1 MNANKFRTIFGQEP
15 NSTWSSQAENIFISR
30 SSIGAQGNIID
41 EYTGMNGSIE
51 VKQADVVLDTFPL
64 NYRQNYTSADSL
76 SDLIYYAGKQSLSG
90 PGMTYAIFSIVAS
103 QVEPSG
109 CSAYTY
115 QQYSEQPYA
124 RAPWFQ
130 FSEQL
135 TDDYTTNGGTH
146 PAFPFLTGHGGAN
159 QVTLFGYLG
168 LRLTPEYILHVNPSL
183 PPQIPH
189 LRYRT
194 FYWQGWPISATANQS
209 HTTLNRLST
218 PFETANQ
225 TYANTSVLVQIGNDN
240 STTYH
245 LHPKG
250 SLVLKNRE
258 INNIAAVQGN
268 IAQCLPVTS
277 PDEYSPGQFPFSAVD
292 GAASTKWAPTS
303 GNTTQSLTIS
313 LTSQPFQRITGF
325 FFDWA
330 QNPPVNF
337 TVSFSNDTEPPI
349 SSAGLGE
356 GEVEI
361 YSDTE
366 VAVSEPYNTTL
377 VNLITEYM
385 SNKTSVTLD
394 GKQVWSGRY
403 ATLRVWGNQVDGF
416 NNGTGATV
424 AEWAIL
430 GSRGRVVG

>member
-1 MNANKFRTIFGQEP
+1 MFGMETNA
-15 NSTWSSQAENIFISR
+15 TWADQSANIYISR
-30 SSIGAQGNIID
+30 SSIGSQGTIID

-64 NYRQNYTSADSL
+64 NYRQNYTAADSL
-76 SDLIYYAGKQSLSG
+76 SDLIYYAGKQSLNG

-103 QVEPSG
+103 AVATSG

-115 QQYSEQPYA
+115 QQYSENPYA

-168 LRLTPEYILHVNPSL
+168 LRLSPAYILYVDPNL
-183 PPQIPH
+183 PPQVPQ

-194 FYWQGWPISATANQS
+194 FYWRGWPISAVSNQTY
-209 HTTLNRLST
+209 TTLTRLST
-218 PFETANQ
+218 PLATANM
-225 TYANTSVLVQIGNDN
+225 TYTNTSIPVQIGNDN

-245 LHPKG
+245 LPPAG
-250 SLVLKNRE
+250 RGRLTLNNRN
-258 INNIAAVQGN
+258 INAVTATEGN
-268 IAQCLPVTS
+268 IAQCLPVSS
-277 PDEYSPGQFPFSAVD
+277 PDEYQPGQFPFSAVD
-292 GAASTKWAPTS
+292 GAASTKWSSNSA
-303 GNTTQSLTIS
+303 NTTSSLTVDLS
-313 LTSQPFQRITGF
+313 SQPYQPITGF

-337 TVSFSNDTEPPI
+337 SVAFSNSSVPSA
-349 SSAGLGE
+349 SSASSSPTE
-356 GEVEI
+356 GEVE
-361 YSDTE
+361 
-366 VAVSEPYNTTL
+366 VARRSNVTLSNPYNETL
-377 VNLITEYM
+377 VAMITEYM
-385 SNKTSVTLD
+385 SNVTNVTLGEPVYS
-394 GKQVWSGRY
+394 GKY
-403 ATLRVWGNQVDGF
+403 ATLRVWGNQVDEL
-416 NNGTGATV
+416 NNGTGASV

-430 GSRGRVVG
+430 GTKGRVI

>member
-1 MNANKFRTIFGQEP
+1 
-15 NSTWSSQAENIFISR
+15 
-30 SSIGAQGNIID
+30 
-41 EYTGMNGSIE
+41 MNGSIE

-64 NYRQNYTSADSL
+64 NYRQNYTSDDSL

-135 TDDYTTNGGTH
+135 TDDFTTNGGTH

-168 LRLTPEYILHVNPSL
+168 LRLMPEYVLHVNPSL
-183 PPQIPH
+183 PPQIPR

-194 FYWQGWPISATANQS
+194 FYWQGWPISAAANQS
-209 HTTLNRLST
+209 HTTLTRLST

-225 TYANTSVLVQIGNDN
+225 TYANMSIPVQIGNDN
-240 STTYH
+240 STTYQ

-258 INNIAAVQGN
+258 INSVTAVKGN
-268 IAQCLPVTS
+268 IAQCAPVTS

-292 GAASTKWAPTS
+292 GAASTKWAPVS
-303 GNTTQSLTIS
+303 GNTTQSLTVD
-313 LTSQPFQRITGF
+313 LTSQPYQRITSF

-337 TVSFSNDTEPPI
+337 TVSFSNAT
-349 SSAGLGE
+349 AGLGE
-356 GEVEI
+356 GEG
-361 YSDTE
+361 E
-366 VAVSEPYNTTL
+366 VVVYKETNVTISEPYNATL
-377 VNLITEYM
+377 VNLITAYM
-385 SNKTSVTLD
+385 SNKTSVTLGGGD
-394 GKQVWSGRY
+394 GKGEVWSGRY
-403 ATLRVWGNQVDGF
+403 ATLRVWGNQVDGL

-430 GSRGRVVG
+430 GSRGRVL

>member
-1 MNANKFRTIFGQEP
+1 MPLIADTLTNANMFRSMFGMDTNE
-15 NSTWSSQAENIFISR
+15 TWDTQAANIYISR
-30 SSIGAQGNIID
+30 SSVGDQGTIID

-51 VKQADVVLDTFPL
+51 VKQADVVLVTFPL
-64 NYRQNYTSADSL
+64 NYRNNYTNADSL

-135 TDDYTTNGGTH
+135 TDDFETNGGTH

-168 LRLTPEYILHVNPSL
+168 LRLTPEYILHVDPSL
-183 PPQIPH
+183 PPQIPN
-189 LRYRT
+189 LKYRT
-194 FYWQGWPISATANQS
+194 FYWQGWPISVVANQTT
-209 HTTLNRLST
+209 TTLTRLSA
-218 PFETANQ
+218 PFETANM
-225 TYANTSVLVQIGNDN
+225 TFANTSIPVQIGNDN
-240 STTYH
+240 STTH
-245 LHPKG
+245 QLRPNG
-250 SLVLKNRE
+250 RLVLHNRQ
-258 INNIAAVQGN
+258 INNITAVEGN
-268 IAQCLPVTS
+268 IAQCLPATS
-277 PDEYSPGQFPFSAVD
+277 PDEYQPGQFPFSAVD
-292 GAASTKWAPTS
+292 GAASTKWGPTS

-313 LTSQPFQRITGF
+313 LTWQPIQRITGF

-337 TVSFSNDTEPPI
+337 TVSFSN
-349 SSAGLGE
+349 SSEAGV
-356 GEVEI
+356 GEVGVYRDSNVTI
-361 YSDTE
+361 
-366 VAVSEPYNTTL
+366 SEPYNATR
-377 VNLITEYM
+377 VNEITAYM
-385 SNKTSVTLD
+385 SNKTDVAV
-394 GKQVWSGRY
+394 GEGVYSGQY
-403 ATLRVWGNQVDGF
+403 ATLRVWGNQVDGL

-430 GSRGRVVG
+430 GSMGRVV